1 MFVTISAEGTAKEIA
16 DLALTLQSRQVLP
29 EIDST
34 TVAQAI
40 CDSRPEAQ
48 EKSCN

>member
-1 MFVTISAEGTAKEIA
+1 MFVTVTSDGTPKEIA
-16 DLALTLQSRQVLP
+16 DLASELQSRQMILGMDP
-29 EIDST
+29 T

-48 EKSCN
+48 EK